1 METIENQLTDV
12 LVTQSL
18 KFKDNVTVKSFEK
31 ALKNFDTMVEKGL
44 VAKRGY
50 NLLSIEESFYDKTT
64 YINQQTK

>member
-12 LVTQSL
+12 LKTQSL

-44 VAKRGY
+44 VVKRGY
-50 NLLSIEESFYDKTT
+50 NLLSMEESFYDKTN
-64 YINQQTK
+64 YSNQQSK